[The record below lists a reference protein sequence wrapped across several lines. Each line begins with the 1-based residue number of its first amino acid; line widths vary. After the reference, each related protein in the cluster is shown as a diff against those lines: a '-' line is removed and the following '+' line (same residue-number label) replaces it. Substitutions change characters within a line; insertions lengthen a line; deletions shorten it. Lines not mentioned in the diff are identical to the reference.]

1 MHSRRMT
8 RPTVLSVLIL
18 AVFGMTI
25 TISSLSLSV
34 SVSIVEGLQQPRST
48 HHQQRRRNNVPINS
62 SSRSNVPT
70 VFSQQQNQQRQQ
82 IVGETTSS
90 SSASTTRIM
99 TLSATG
105 VGGSGEVGG
114 GKGEIEKRVLD
125 TEAIVKYVAAITIQM
140 VLFKGFFTGIDVLL
154 STFDIQQTQIPFAVN
169 FIFFFVFS
177 LKSRIFNPLSNE
189 RPQRDTKEIKDKTNN
204 NTEEEGVSS
213 SSSSS
218 LPARKMPEWTP
229 PGITFPIVW
238 ILLIAPLRAASSALL
253 VSSGNID
260 YASTT
265 ILTLMF
271 HLSIGDTWNT
281 INNVE
286 RRYGTS
292 CVGVLCVWLS
302 AAFAA
307 YSYGQ
312 VEDPALA
319 GKLLSLPLI
328 WLTIASS
335 LIIRTWQL
343 NPNPDTG
350 QKESLLPTKPASQE
364 GSITK
369 LVWFEKE
376 E

>member
-1 MHSRRMT
+1 MGMT

-18 AVFGMTI
+18 GVFGMTI
-25 TISSLSLSV
+25 TISSLSLS
-34 SVSIVEGLQQPRST
+34 IVEGLQQLRST
-48 HHQQRRRNNVPINS
+48 HHQQRRQRGRNNVPINS

-90 SSASTTRIM
+90 SSTSTTRIM

-105 VGGSGEVGG
+105 VGGSDVIGD
-114 GKGEIEKRVLD
+114 GKGEVEKRVLD

-140 VLFKGFFTGIDVLL
+140 VLFKGSFTGIDVLL

-204 NTEEEGVSS
+204 NTEEERVSSSS

-312 VEDPALA
+312 VVDPALA

-376 E
+376 EEE

>member
-1 MHSRRMT
+1 M
-8 RPTVLSVLIL
+8 
-18 AVFGMTI
+18 
-25 TISSLSLSV
+25 
-34 SVSIVEGLQQPRST
+34 VEGLQQPRT
-48 HHQQRRRNNVPINS
+48 NHHLPVNS
-62 SSRSNVPT
+62 SSKSNVPT
-70 VFSQQQNQQRQQ
+70 IFSQQQQQQK
-82 IVGETTSS
+82 IVSETTSS
-90 SSASTTRIM
+90 STTAIRTRIM

-105 VGGSGEVGG
+105 VVGG
-114 GKGEIEKRVLD
+114 GKDEVEKRVLD

-140 VLFKGFFTGIDVLL
+140 VVFKGLFTGIDVLL
-154 STFDIQQTQIPFAVN
+154 STFDIQQTQIPFALN

-177 LKSRIFNPLSNE
+177 LKSRIFNPMSNE
-189 RPQRDTKEIKDKTNN
+189 RPQRDTKEIEDKKKTG
-204 NTEEEGVSS
+204 EEEEV
-213 SSSSS
+213 SS

-238 ILLIAPLRAASSALL
+238 ILIIAPLRAASSALL

-260 YASTT
+260 YASVT
-265 ILTLMF
+265 ILTLML

-312 VEDPALA
+312 VDPALA

-350 QKESLLPTKPASQE
+350 EKESLLPTKPASQD

-376 E
+376 

>member
-1 MHSRRMT
+1 MT
-8 RPTVLSVLIL
+8 RPPVLSVLIL

-25 TISSLSLSV
+25 TISSLSLS
-34 SVSIVEGLQQPRST
+34 S

-90 SSASTTRIM
+90 SSTSTTRIM

-204 NTEEEGVSS
+204 NTEEEGV

-350 QKESLLPTKPASQE
+350 QKELLLPTKPASQE